1 MLHYRTSNLP
11 LLITAGIH
19 NATGTQVDF
28 PKAYQGIDGDTY
40 PSQPTD
46 FFLRLA
52 YNF

>member
-1 MLHYRTSNLP
+1 VP
-11 LLITAGIH
+11 LLVTAGVH
-19 NATGTQVDF
+19 NATGANVGF
-28 PKAYQGIDGDTY
+28 PKAYQGTDGDTY